1 GEPWRGGARR
11 TPGAAC
17 SGIGEPAAFRLRSY
31 SRRPQPPAPSAL
43 CARRHGTCT
52 RPAST
57 AGLAARFCRR
67 GRGRLRE
74 PFPAHALGM
83 DRIGPWHCTWLLPPA
98 DATLRARRFR
108 NEPVGLGVLSSL
120 SPLASFS
127 CCRGRSTAGSSHYRK
142 LTAVTLRG
150 GCSIR

>member
-67 GRGRLRE
+67 GRGRLRG
-74 PFPAHALGM
+74 PFPAHALGI
-83 DRIGPWHCTWLLPPA
+83 DRIGPCLALGYCRLPTQPCEHGGSV
-98 DATLRARRFR
+98 D
-108 NEPVGLGVLSSL
+108 PVGHGVLLVVVASL
-120 SPLASFS
+120 LAFLVVE
-127 CCRGRSTAGSSHYRK
+127 AG
-142 LTAVTLRG
+142 
-150 GCSIR
+150 